1 MTSRN
6 LSSAHTFTSPPH
18 DLPYVLTCL
27 NPACGYQ
34 WTRRAPYLPI
44 ACPNC
49 YSRHWHDAGHWQGT
63 A

>member
-6 LSSAHTFTSPPH
+6 VSSAVPH
-18 DLPYVLTCL
+18 HLPYALTCL

-34 WTRRAPYLPI
+34 WTRRALHLPI
-44 ACPNC
+44 ACPHC
-49 YSRHWHDAGHWQGT
+49 FSRHWHDAGHWQGR